1 MKKKKALD
9 HPPKKEK
16 QTQSRWLFDYH
27 VFFGPLGLA
36 VSPWVS
42 VLGMFLI
49 GMTCT
54 FLNFFNAC
62 PNFQSF

>member
-1 MKKKKALD
+1 MKEIKALVLSS
-9 HPPKKEK
+9 KKEK

-42 VLGMFLI
+42 VSAMFLI
-49 GMTCT
+49 GMTCV
-54 FLNFFNAC
+54 FLKSFNAC
-62 PNFQSF
+62 PDFRSF